1 MEFSS
6 PALQLVLLLALIPL
20 LCLHYLRLRRNAKLP
35 PRANGLR
42 VYPLLGTLPHF
53 LKNQH
58 RFLEWTAG
66 VMKRDPAHTMSV
78 KALGLTGAAITANPA
93 NVEHILKTNFA
104 NYPKGELAVSMIED
118 FLGHGIFNSNGE
130 QWLWQRKAAS
140 YEFSKRSLR
149 KFIVETVR
157 SEVDERLLPLLE
169 EAAAGRRALDMQ
181 HVLESF
187 AFDNICHVTFG
198 DDPGC
203 LAKDG
208 RAAPQAVEFARAYD
222 YVENAV
228 LLRFR
233 PPEIFLWRIKRM
245 LNVQVT
251 KRQGPEDS
259 LG

>member
-1 MEFSS
+1 M
-6 PALQLVLLLALIPL
+6 QLSLDSWPHLLALLLPL
-20 LCLHYLRLRRNAKLP
+20 IISLLYLKKKQP
-35 PRANGLR
+35 TRAGDFKA
-42 VYPLLGTLPHF
+42 YPLLGRFPHF
-53 LKNQH
+53 VRNQH
-58 RFLEWTAG
+58 RLVEWSVDVAKRSPTHTTPFKAPGLPG
-66 VMKRDPAHTMSV
+66 VV
-78 KALGLTGAAITANPA
+78 ITANPD
-93 NVEHILKTNFA
+93 NVEHIAKTSFA
-104 NYPKGELAVSMIED
+104 NYPKGDHMAAKIRD

-203 LAKDG
+203 LAKEG

-233 PPEIFLWRIKRM
+233 PPEILLWRIKRM